1 MTSNLILFSANLAF
15 ILTNVYGCL
24 LKWFYKPQ
32 AYNENFVQLFPA
44 YRAVG
49 LFYLLQV
56 LELPYL
62 LHIGQADALLYVN
75 AFSLILYPP
84 LMLVMCGRYFFP
96 ENPTPVPLKGRGGWS
111 VLRSKLTKFPSL
123 GEALGIGLL
132 LPLLLQAVGLIQL
145 PEWHRSVAFT
155 LVGALFVWYFW
166 RNIRMALHIGR
177 AVRRVNEDTYAD
189 TDDFPTRAG
198 EKLQWLPTSI
208 CLLIAVNFFL
218 DDPAVKAL
226 RDVLFTVVNVW
237 FCIYTLNPR
246 RKAFE
251 ATEMS
256 APPSAPEGGTTDP
269 ASESRSHKT
278 IEAPSGAV
286 GGASEGGTSSRLSPD
301 RYAELSRR
309 LESLLTDERI
319 FTEQHITADL
329 LMQRLGINANYLTE
343 VIQRSG
349 YASFYDMISQHR
361 VRHAISLIRQ
371 QPDRRLADIAVLCGF
386 TSQSSMTKAFTSQGK
401 ESPSS
406 YRKKDR

>member
-1 MTSNLILFSANLAF
+1 MSSTYLLLFSANLAF
-15 ILTNVYGCL
+15 ILTNLYGWL

-49 LFYLLQV
+49 LFYLMQV

-62 LHIGQADALLYVN
+62 LRIGQAHALLYAN
-75 AFSLILYPP
+75 AFSLLFYPP
-84 LMLVMCGRYFFP
+84 MMLVMLGRYFFP
-96 ENPTPVPLKGRGGWS
+96 EDRPRRHDYW
-111 VLRSKLTKFPSL
+111 
-123 GEALGIGLL
+123 ALLASILIL
-132 LPLLLQAVGLIQL
+132 LPLLLQAVGLIRL
-145 PEWHRSVAFT
+145 PEWHRTATFV
-155 LVGALFVWYFW
+155 LVGVLFVWYFW
-166 RNIRMALHIGR
+166 LGIRIALRIGR
-177 AVRRVNEDTYAD
+177 AIRRVNEDSYAD
-189 TDDFPTRAG
+189 IDDFPTRAG

-218 DDPAVKAL
+218 DDPAAKAL

-237 FCIYTLNPR
+237 VCIYTLNPH

-251 ATEMS
+251 ISTQADSATVAE
-256 APPSAPEGGTTDP
+256 PSAPAVPKPDEPDE
-269 ASESRSHKT
+269 ASL
-278 IEAPSGAV
+278 PSDVTAF
-286 GGASEGGTSSRLSPD
+286 RLSDD
-301 RYAELSRR
+301 RYTELNRR
-309 LESLLTDERI
+309 LESLLTDEHI

-349 YASFYDMISQHR
+349 YGSFYDMICQHR

-371 QPDRRLADIAVLCGF
+371 QPDRRLADIATQCGF

-401 ESPSS
+401 ESPSA
-406 YRKKDR
+406 YRRGV